1 MNKKKIVLAY
11 SGGLDTSFCIPYLNE
26 VHDAQVYAVM
36 VDCLGMDLESI
47 KSAKERALILGAH
60 TFDCIPAYNKLYD
73 KIISNLIKGNVLRDR
88 TYPLSVGAERFIQA
102 EEVAIFAKKIDATA
116 VAHGS
121 TGAGND
127 QVRFDVALRTLLP
140 GAEIIT
146 PIRDNHLTRKNTTEF
161 LRERGFDVAEKT
173 TSYSINDGIWGTTI
187 GGKETT
193 VSAEALPFEAF
204 PHLKN
209 PELFTE
215 PAEILELKFEAGLP
229 VAVNGN
235 VLAPVDVLRYL
246 LEVGRKHGIGRGMH
260 LGDTIIGIKGRI
272 GFEAP
277 VAAILYA
284 AHRELEKLVLT
295 KWQRQLKDTLAD
307 QYGMLLHEGHYYD
320 PVMRDIEAFF
330 DSTQTAVSGMSK
342 LYLGYGNIFPLGS
355 DSENSLMKSEI
366 ARYGEESSGW
376 SGQEARA
383 FSKLYGLSSIIA
395 HQKKHV

>member
-1 MNKKKIVLAY
+1 MKKKKIVLAY

-26 VHDAQVYAVM
+26 EYNAEVHAVM
-36 VDCLGMDLESI
+36 VDCLGLDEHSI
-47 KSAKERALILGAH
+47 DQARSKALKLGA
-60 TFDCIPAYNKLYD
+60 FAFECIPAFDILYD
-73 KIISNLIKGNVLRDR
+73 RIISNLIKGNVLRDR

-102 EEVAIFAKKIDATA
+102 EQVAAYAKGIGTTA

-127 QVRFDVALRTLLP
+127 QVRFDVALRTLLV

-146 PIRDNHLTRKNTTEF
+146 PIRDKELTRKDTTEY
-161 LRERGFDVAEKT
+161 LRQRGFEVAEKT
-173 TSYSINDGIWGTTI
+173 TNYSINDGIWGTTI

-193 VSAEALPFEAF
+193 ASGNALPFEAF
-204 PHLKN
+204 PHLKDPN
-209 PELFTE
+209 SFNE
-215 PAEILELKFEAGLP
+215 PAENLEILFESGLP
-229 VAVNGN
+229 VAINGER
-235 VLAPVDVLRYL
+235 LTSSQLLKYL
-246 LEVGRKHGIGRGMH
+246 LELGRKHGVGRGMH

-277 VAAILYA
+277 VAAILYT

-295 KWQRQLKDTLAD
+295 KWQRQLKDGLAD

-330 DSTQTAVSGMSK
+330 ESTQSHVNGISR
-342 LYLGYGNIFPLGS
+342 LYIGFGNIFPLGC
-355 DSENSLMKSEI
+355 DSQHSLMKSSL

-376 SGQEARA
+376 NGEEARA

-395 HQKKHV
+395 HQNKQS